1 VKKACLLLNNM
12 TQTRSASSA
21 GGGSRGAKKT
31 NKAAAPPDDVL
42 DDDNDIILPPS
53 HHHDDDEVK
62 DVPTLK
68 AASSSLSLLPRKR
81 QASKSPAP
89 QEMTEEM
96 IQAQAAA
103 ITAAGGGVEDDDL
116 CGRSSTPIIN
126 TMKSSDINQ
135 ILHNSMEEDDDEGGG
150 TTTTAAVAAAGG
162 RRGSNNRASVSLNAS
177 FEAAAAASSSSLAAE
192 MSPKKRTKSQD
203 FEVDEGIMES
213 INSARKL
220 LSSQHLQQLIIQ
232 QHQQQKQQQV
242 PDTPLRPPNNSKVS
256 KRQKGYGGI
265 LFSPKPVYGKGIGGG
280 HASGVE
286 RKKKSGFSSLKPNSG
301 GGGKTLK
308 RPPTRTITNNSTG
321 GGVVVAALGIG
332 GGGGS
337 DGGEGSSDFQ
347 DSTTTT
353 TSTTTTS
360 FAHHTTPSSPP
371 KNATIAA
378 NKKANA
384 RSPATPFRFHA
395 FPDSL
400 PRVHPRA
407 AGLSSAKEGGLVFD
421 NVGAGGGVAGGCSS
435 DDAIANNNNP
445 TPFRL
450 DESFGTRS
458 SNSSTDGKQDQQQ
471 QQQRQRQLRGGLS
484 TQRMNLR
491 PKPSPLGEDVPM
503 RSPHSPATRRL
514 FRSNPTTSTPAVA
527 AAGGGG
533 SSMIQLAPTQS
544 FDVAESNA
552 AISDA
557 LLVARNDST
566 DQNDL
571 SGEWSEPTEMSM
583 TNKLIRMSNVPTSIN
598 ALHHHQEGE
607 DEDDDDDET
616 NTVMEE
622 DIIENE
628 EDETT
633 TTTTKDTAG
642 LAGTKLNFNSP
653 RDTEEVPYQKSKT
666 PDHHRIQFNLDVS
679 PIYGDD
685 DGMAEKGD
693 DGSPMKG
700 VVNNNDE
707 EEEGNDVDELQHSY
721 LPTSATSAA
730 AYNADT
736 STFSAGEDASEATTT
751 NANNTTRNSY
761 ASGFTRLNPRRTSRP
776 MPDTSAFDVCTPSQ
790 SSLRSKDS
798 GTQSKASELLCPPTP
813 IRTPAWAHNA
823 ESALDKGHG
832 QNLQRANSLIATKV
846 LAECPPRVF
855 DNLSSLEDSMLEHDV
870 SGIMEA
876 APHLALTASFLPV
889 EEKDEHDSF
898 EGEEGSSSIGGAP
911 QFRRLMSDASMG
923 EMSSLKSDTMAA
935 AKQQPRL
942 SLEVQTDV
950 GPVTFSD
957 FDNVGILGSGA
968 FADVFKVRSKKDQ
981 AFYAIKRTR
990 RQFRGVKDRERAM
1003 TEVNTMK
1010 RLQSA
1015 VLSGASSSS
1024 SSSAAAAS
1032 QQKSHGDGAG
1042 KTNYGLYLLFFI
1054 RAWQQDGFFYCQTEL
1069 CSRATCRQ
1077 LRLSLTTDWEKDVV
1091 KYPSLVLCLDSAID
1105 VKKGK
1110 IQDRLIPERDIWQM
1124 CHDLSRGLFH
1134 IHSHGMVHYDIKPS
1148 NIFFVVNTKWGT
1160 ICKIGDFGLAGD
1172 IGSSDDGQEGDTSYM
1187 ANELLSSSLK
1197 HPGAD
1202 IFSLGLTLY
1211 ELAASATWAL
1221 PREGDRWH
1229 DLRSGSHTP
1238 DLPTARNG
1246 SLVKLIQRMIHPDP
1260 TQRPSAEEITEH
1272 ADVKRASASS
1282 DSFLSQ
1288 YVGDVARHDSRREK
1302 EMESAE
1308 EEARKR
1314 STTPV
1319 SSMLSPNATRL
1330 QRTKTPTFE

>member
-1 VKKACLLLNNM
+1 M
-12 TQTRSASSA
+12 TQTRSTSGS
-21 GGGSRGAKKT
+21 GGRGAKK
-31 NKAAAPPDDVL
+31 KAADE
-42 DDDNDIILPPS
+42 DDDMILPS
-53 HHHDDDEVK
+53 HDDDGDETK
-62 DVPTLK
+62 DDETTCLHSST
-68 AASSSLSLLPRKR
+68 SSSSLLPRKR

-89 QEMTEEM
+89 LEMMADMVDTTE
-96 IQAQAAA
+96 ASAALSA
-103 ITAAGGGVEDDDL
+103 ILAGGANNEEGSQQ
-116 CGRSSTPIIN
+116 RSSPIN
-126 TMKSSDINQ
+126 EMNSSDINQ
-135 ILHNSMEEDDDEGGG
+135 ILHNSMEDDDDDEGGDMSTG
-150 TTTTAAVAAAGG
+150 AAAVG
-162 RRGSNNRASVSLNAS
+162 RRSSRASVSLNAS
-177 FEAAAAASSSSLAAE
+177 FEAAAAAAASTTTLS
-192 MSPKKRTKSQD
+192 MSPKKRNKSQD
-203 FEVDEGIMES
+203 FDADGEVVKES
-213 INSARKL
+213 STLNTTRKQ
-220 LSSQHLQQLIIQ
+220 LSSQQLQHLIQ
-232 QHQQQKQQQV
+232 QQQQV
-242 PDTPLRPPNNSKVS
+242 PDTPLRPPSNSKVS
-256 KRQKGYGGI
+256 KRQKGGGI
-265 LFSPKPVYGKGIGGG
+265 LFSPKPVYGKGG
-280 HASGVE
+280 SGSGE
-286 RKKKSGFSSLKPNSG
+286 IKKKSGIIGIHQSLKSSG
-301 GGGKTLK
+301 VGLKMLK
-308 RPPTRTITNNSTG
+308 RPPRTITNSTG
-321 GGVVVAALGIG
+321 GVVAAVGMTGGG

-337 DGGEGSSDFQ
+337 SSDFQ
-347 DSTTTT
+347 VATDS
-353 TSTTTTS
+353 SNNN
-360 FAHHTTPSSPP
+360 FAPPQGHDGSPSSPP
-371 KNATIAA
+371 KNATVDNN
-378 NKKANA
+378 NKSTA

-395 FPDSL
+395 FPESL
-400 PRVHPRA
+400 PRVHPR
-407 AGLSSAKEGGLVFD
+407 GLTSAKEGGLVFD
-421 NVGAGGGVAGGCSS
+421 NVGGGGGSS
-435 DDAIANNNNP
+435 DATSNNP

-450 DESFGTRS
+450 DESFGTKS
-458 SNSSTDGKQDQQQ
+458 SNSSTDGKQQHHHQPPEQQ
-471 QQQRQRQLRGGLS
+471 QLRGELLP
-484 TQRMNLR
+484 QRMTLR
-491 PKPSPLGEDVPM
+491 PKSSPSEQDVDM

-514 FRSNPTTSTPAVA
+514 FRPKSTTST

-533 SSMIQLAPTQS
+533 ASTIQLAPTQS
-544 FDVAESNA
+544 FDIAESNA

-557 LLVARNDST
+557 LLVARNDSS

-598 ALHHHQEGE
+598 TLHNHQEEGNE
-607 DEDDDDDET
+607 DDET
-616 NTVMEE
+616 DTVMEE

-628 EDETT
+628 EDET
-633 TTTTKDTAG
+633 KDAAG
-642 LAGTKLNFNSP
+642 LPGTKLDFNSP
-653 RDTEEVPYQKSKT
+653 RETEVMLDPKSKT

-685 DGMAEKGD
+685 VGMAEKGD
-693 DGSPMKG
+693 DTSPMKG
-700 VVNNNDE
+700 VENSH
-707 EEEGNDVDELQHSY
+707 EEGHVDELQNTY
-721 LPTSATSAA
+721 LPS
-730 AYNADT
+730 AYNADM
-736 STFSAGEDASEATTT
+736 SALSAGDASEATASTV

-823 ESALDKGHG
+823 ESVLDKGG
-832 QNLQRANSLIATKV
+832 QGQHLQRANSLIATKV
-846 LAECPPRVF
+846 LAECPLRVF

-870 SGIMEA
+870 SGTTDSA
-876 APHLALTASFLPV
+876 QYPALTASFLPV

-898 EGEEGSSSIGGAP
+898 EGEQGSRNIGGAP
-911 QFRRLMSDASMG
+911 QFRRLMSDTSME
-923 EMSSLKSDTMAA
+923 EMSSSLKSDSTSAT
-935 AKQQPRL
+935 KQQSRV
-942 SLEVQTDV
+942 SLEVHTD

-1015 VLSGASSSS
+1015 VLSE
-1024 SSSAAAAS
+1024 AAAAS
-1032 QQKSHGDGAG
+1032 QQKSHGE

-1077 LRLSLTTDWEKDVV
+1077 LRLSLTSDWEKDAV
-1091 KYPSLVLCLDSAID
+1091 KYPSLVSCLDSD
-1105 VKKGK
+1105 SGGVKKGRL
-1110 IQDRLIPERDIWQM
+1110 QDRLIPERDIWQI
-1124 CHDLSRGLFH
+1124 CHDISRGLFH

-1148 NIFFVVNTKWGT
+1148 NIFFVVNAKWGT

-1202 IFSLGLTLY
+1202 IFSLGLTLH
-1211 ELAASATWAL
+1211 ELAASTTWTL

-1229 DLRSGSHTP
+1229 DLRSGSDTLE
-1238 DLPTARNG
+1238 LPTTRTET
-1246 SLVKLIQRMIHPDP
+1246 LVSLIQRMIHPDP
-1260 TQRPSAEEITEH
+1260 KQRPSAEEITEH

-1330 QRTKTPTFE
+1330 QRTKTPTFEE

>member
-1 VKKACLLLNNM
+1 M
-12 TQTRSASSA
+12 
-21 GGGSRGAKKT
+21 
-31 NKAAAPPDDVL
+31 
-42 DDDNDIILPPS
+42 
-53 HHHDDDEVK
+53 
-62 DVPTLK
+62 
-68 AASSSLSLLPRKR
+68 
-81 QASKSPAP
+81 
-89 QEMTEEM
+89 M
-96 IQAQAAA
+96 
-103 ITAAGGGVEDDDL
+103 
-116 CGRSSTPIIN
+116 
-126 TMKSSDINQ
+126 
-135 ILHNSMEEDDDEGGG
+135 
-150 TTTTAAVAAAGG
+150 
-162 RRGSNNRASVSLNAS
+162 
-177 FEAAAAASSSSLAAE
+177 
-192 MSPKKRTKSQD
+192 
-203 FEVDEGIMES
+203 
-213 INSARKL
+213 
-220 LSSQHLQQLIIQ
+220 
-232 QHQQQKQQQV
+232 
-242 PDTPLRPPNNSKVS
+242 
-256 KRQKGYGGI
+256 
-265 LFSPKPVYGKGIGGG
+265 
-280 HASGVE
+280 
-286 RKKKSGFSSLKPNSG
+286 
-301 GGGKTLK
+301 
-308 RPPTRTITNNSTG
+308 
-321 GGVVVAALGIG
+321 
-332 GGGGS
+332 
-337 DGGEGSSDFQ
+337 
-347 DSTTTT
+347 
-353 TSTTTTS
+353 
-360 FAHHTTPSSPP
+360 
-371 KNATIAA
+371 
-378 NKKANA
+378 
-384 RSPATPFRFHA
+384 
-395 FPDSL
+395 
-400 PRVHPRA
+400 
-407 AGLSSAKEGGLVFD
+407 
-421 NVGAGGGVAGGCSS
+421 
-435 DDAIANNNNP
+435 
-445 TPFRL
+445 
-450 DESFGTRS
+450 
-458 SNSSTDGKQDQQQ
+458 
-471 QQQRQRQLRGGLS
+471 
-484 TQRMNLR
+484 
-491 PKPSPLGEDVPM
+491 
-503 RSPHSPATRRL
+503 
-514 FRSNPTTSTPAVA
+514 
-527 AAGGGG
+527 
-533 SSMIQLAPTQS
+533 QLASTQS

-566 DQNDL
+566 DQNDI

-598 ALHHHQEGE
+598 TLHHHHEG
-607 DEDDDDDET
+607 DEDDET

-628 EDETT
+628 EDE
-633 TTTTKDTAG
+633 TKDTAG

-653 RDTEEVPYQKSKT
+653 RDTEEVPEQKSKT
-666 PDHHRIQFNLDVS
+666 PDHQRIQFNLDVS

-685 DGMAEKGD
+685 DGIADKAD
-693 DGSPMKG
+693 DDSPMKD
-700 VVNNNDE
+700 VENND
-707 EEEGNDVDELQHSY
+707 EEGNDVDELQHTY
-721 LPTSATSAA
+721 LPTRAAAA
-730 AYNADT
+730 AYNADL
-736 STFSAGEDASEATTT
+736 STLSTGEDASEATVSTV
-751 NANNTTRNSY
+751 NANNATRHSY

-823 ESALDKGHG
+823 EAALDKGSQG
-832 QNLQRANSLIATKV
+832 QHLQRANSLIATKV

-870 SGIMEA
+870 SGITESVLH
-876 APHLALTASFLPV
+876 PALTASFLPV

-898 EGEEGSSSIGGAP
+898 EGEEGSSSIGGPP

-923 EMSSLKSDTMAA
+923 EMSSLKSDTIAS
-935 AKQQPRL
+935 AKRQSRPSLGVQP
-942 SLEVQTDV
+942 DV

-957 FDNVGILGSGA
+957 FENVGILGSGA

-981 AFYAIKRTR
+981 TFYAIKRTR

-1003 TEVNTMK
+1003 SEVNTMK

-1015 VLSGASSSS
+1015 VLSGVS
-1024 SSSAAAAS
+1024 SSSAVAS
-1032 QQKSHGDGAG
+1032 QQRNHGDVAG

-1091 KYPSLVLCLDSAID
+1091 KYPSLISCL
-1105 VKKGK
+1105 
-1110 IQDRLIPERDIWQM
+1110 DRLIPERDIWQM

-1229 DLRSGSHTP
+1229 NLRSGSHTP
-1238 DLPTARNG
+1238 DLPTARNE

-1330 QRTKTPTFE
+1330 QRTKTPSFE